1 MVAIGRRYILGRKE
15 QQDQSGDMAEYKN
28 VKKEL
33 TKLLTECS
41 MDKYV
46 GLTASVL
53 AENIVDYMGQMKR
66 QIEMNGPS
74 RKPWEWPLEKES
86 KDG

>member
-1 MVAIGRRYILGRKE
+1 
-15 QQDQSGDMAEYKN
+15 MAEYKN

-41 MDKYV
+41 MDQYV

-66 QIEMNGPS
+66 QIEMDRSS
-74 RKPWEWPLEKES
+74 RKPWEWSLEKEN
-86 KDG
+86 KNG